1 MLRIF
6 LLFVLVL
13 FSCHNNPENRFII
26 SQNGNKFDSKLIKY
40 KGEMLYGFY
49 NFILMNDDKILIHRK
64 HKYYYDNDVI
74 TADDTL
80 TPFLK
85 LKPNDFEWL
94 QSKLLVNYILK
105 VPDSIFVNGRKM
117 KNYVIIASESDTVKN
132 KHFTELRDQLVKHNI
147 NYFYIRTM
155 TEEERVVLKYKTE
168 NKPYSSSQIKWI
180 TNFRVDFIPPPEV
193 N

>member
-1 MLRIF
+1 VLRIF
-6 LLFVLVL
+6 LLFVLVIV
-13 FSCHNNPENRFII
+13 SCNNNQENTFII
-26 SQNGNKFDSKLIKY
+26 SQNGNKFDSKLIKN

-49 NFILMNDDKILIHRK
+49 NFILLNDDNILIHKK
-64 HKYYYDNDVI
+64 HKYYNEDEI

-94 QSKLLVNYILK
+94 QSKFLVNYILK

-180 TNFRVDFIPPPEV
+180 TNFRVDFIPPHEV

>member
-6 LLFVLVL
+6 LFFVLLLV
-13 FSCHNNPENRFII
+13 SCSNIQDNTFVI
-26 SQNGNKFDSKLIKY
+26 SQNANKFDSNLIKY

-49 NFILMNDDKILIHRK
+49 NFILLNDDKIIIHRK
-64 HKYYYDNDVI
+64 HKYYNNDDEI
-74 TADDTL
+74 SADDTL

-94 QSKLLVNYILK
+94 QSKLLINYILK
-105 VPDSIFVNGRKM
+105 VPDSIFVNGRKI

-132 KHFTELRDQLVKHNI
+132 KYFTELRDQLVKHNI

-180 TNFRVDFIPPPEV
+180 TNYRVDFIPPPEV

>member
-6 LLFVLVL
+6 LLFVLVIV
-13 FSCHNNPENRFII
+13 SCNNNQENTFII
-26 SQNGNKFDSKLIKY
+26 SQNGNKFDSKLIKN

-49 NFILMNDDKILIHRK
+49 NFILLNDDNILIHKK
-64 HKYYYDNDVI
+64 HKYYNEDEI

-94 QSKLLVNYILK
+94 QSKFLVNYILK

-180 TNFRVDFIPPPEV
+180 TNFRVDFIPPHEV